1 MCKRIFEAVLVTL
14 LVQILIVPA
23 MSQSEPPTDMPQ
35 RPVPQNEVLSIRPD
49 YIPPTE
55 LLNFLGVNLD
65 GNRGIME
72 WENESGWH
80 HLDIHFNDVA
90 NLLILSGQGDDL
102 EYVSDLIREADVPP
116 RQIEIEVKIVTI
128 SKSKALDAGID
139 WEGMLIKSR
148 PRISYRYSDSET
160 DNHVVRTIP
169 TPNESRDFRD
179 YETGVWD
186 YNQSLYINDALK
198 LLDSSGVATI
208 RTAPRVLTLN
218 NRRATILDGKR
229 VTYITKYSA
238 YSNLYETDSLDA
250 GLTLSVLPSVGES
263 GYITMQINAE
273 LTNLESSRADN
284 SPVKN
289 GQMIDNT
296 IIVKDGE
303 SILLG
308 GLTQTYKTK
317 SHKRFPLLGIIL
329 PGLFSREIIIN
340 EEVESIMIL
349 TPHIV
354 DFETTLDE
362 KTNEMINGE

>member
-1 MCKRIFEAVLVTL
+1 MFKKLFEVVLLTL
-14 LVQILIVPA
+14 LVQMLIVPA
-23 MSQSEPPTDMPQ
+23 MSQSEPPTDVPQ

-49 YIPPTE
+49 YIPPAE

-72 WENESGWH
+72 WETESGWH

-90 NLLILSGQGDDL
+90 NLLILSGQADDL
-102 EYVSDLIREADVPP
+102 EYASDLIREADVPP

-139 WEGMLIKSR
+139 WDALLIRSR
-148 PRISYRYSDSET
+148 PRISYRYSDNET
-160 DNHVVRTIP
+160 DNIRKFTT
-169 TPNESRDFRD
+169 TPETREQRD
-179 YETGVWD
+179 YETEVWD
-186 YNQSLYINDALK
+186 YNQALYIADALK

-218 NRRATILDGKR
+218 NRRATILDGSR
-229 VTYITKYSA
+229 VKYITKYSA
-238 YSNLYETDSLDA
+238 YANLYETDSLDA

-273 LTNLESSRADN
+273 LTNLEASRSDN

-296 IIVKDGE
+296 VIVKDGE
-303 SILLG
+303 SVLLG

-317 SHKRFPLLGIIL
+317 SHKRFPLLGHIL
-329 PGLFSREIIIN
+329 PGLFSREVIID

-354 DFETTLDE
+354 DFETALDN
-362 KTNEMINGE
+362 KTKEMISGE